1 MYKFGYM
8 FQVDLIHH
16 SQMVII
22 WDLHMVAHQG
32 PMDPHTVPHMVP
44 HMALQDPQCMA
55 LPGAIHM
62 GHPMVMDLQG
72 LRVGHT
78 WDLRE
83 LNPGDRRECHL
94 TADLRV
100 LQGLTGVQ
108 VDPQALQDMR
118 GLDSSTLIL
127 RVHLEVPRVHP
138 AEDPLAM
145 ALTRDPGR

>member
-1 MYKFGYM
+1 MFKFGNM

-22 WDLHMVAHQG
+22 WALHMVAHQG
-32 PMDPHTVPHMVP
+32 PMDPHTVT

-78 WDLRE
+78 WDLQE

-100 LQGLTGVQ
+100 LQGLTEVQ
-108 VDPQALQDMR
+108 VDLQALQD
-118 GLDSSTLIL
+118 LEHSTHIL

-138 AEDPLAM
+138 AEDPQAM
-145 ALTRDPGR
+145 ALTQDLGL

>member
-1 MYKFGYM
+1 MFKFGNM

-22 WDLHMVAHQG
+22 WALHMVAHQG
-32 PMDPHTVPHMVP
+32 PMDPHTVTHT
-44 HMALQDPQCMA
+44 ALQDPQCMA
-55 LPGAIHM
+55 LPGAIPM
-62 GHPMVMDLQG
+62 GHLMVMDLQG
-72 LRVGHT
+72 LKVGHT

-100 LQGLTGVQ
+100 LQGLTEVQ
-108 VDPQALQDMR
+108 VVLRALQD
-118 GLDSSTLIL
+118 LEHSTHIL

-138 AEDPLAM
+138 AEDPQAM
-145 ALTRDPGR
+145 ALTRDLGR

>member
-1 MYKFGYM
+1 MFKFGNM

-22 WDLHMVAHQG
+22 WALHMVAHQG
-32 PMDPHTVPHMVP
+32 PMDPHTVTHT
-44 HMALQDPQCMA
+44 ALQDPQCMA
-55 LPGAIHM
+55 RPGAIHM
-62 GHPMVMDLQG
+62 GHLIVMDLQG

-100 LQGLTGVQ
+100 LQGLTEVQ
-108 VDPQALQDMR
+108 VVLRALQD
-118 GLDSSTLIL
+118 LEHSTHIL

-138 AEDPLAM
+138 AEDPQAM
-145 ALTRDPGR
+145 ALTRDLGR

>member
-1 MYKFGYM
+1 MFKFVNM

-22 WDLHMVAHQG
+22 WALHMVAHQG
-32 PMDPHTVPHMVP
+32 PMDPHTVT

-62 GHPMVMDLQG
+62 GHLMVMDLQG

-83 LNPGDRRECHL
+83 LNPGDRRECYL
-94 TADLRV
+94 TAALRV
-100 LQGLTGVQ
+100 LQGLTEVQ
-108 VDPQALQDMR
+108 VALQALQD
-118 GLDSSTLIL
+118 LEHSTHIL

-138 AEDPLAM
+138 AEDPQAM
-145 ALTRDPGR
+145 ALTRDLGL

>member
-1 MYKFGYM
+1 MFKFGNM

-22 WDLHMVAHQG
+22 WALHMVAHQG
-32 PMDPHTVPHMVP
+32 PMDPHTVT

-62 GHPMVMDLQG
+62 GHLMVMDLQG

-94 TADLRV
+94 TADLKV
-100 LQGLTGVQ
+100 LQDLTEVQ
-108 VDPQALQDMR
+108 VVLQALQD
-118 GLDSSTLIL
+118 LEHSTHIL

-138 AEDPLAM
+138 AEDPQAM
-145 ALTRDPGR
+145 ALTRDLGR

>member
-1 MYKFGYM
+1 MFKFGNM

-22 WDLHMVAHQG
+22 WALHMVAHQG
-32 PMDPHTVPHMVP
+32 PMDPHTVT

-100 LQGLTGVQ
+100 LRGLTGVQ

-118 GLDSSTLIL
+118 GLDSSTLTL

-138 AEDPLAM
+138 AEDPQAM
-145 ALTRDPGR
+145 ALTRDLGR

>member
-1 MYKFGYM
+1 MFKFGNM

-22 WDLHMVAHQG
+22 WALHMVAHQG
-32 PMDPHTVPHMVP
+32 PMDPHTVT

-62 GHPMVMDLQG
+62 GHLMVMDLQG

-94 TADLRV
+94 TADLKV
-100 LQGLTGVQ
+100 LQGLTEVQ
-108 VDPQALQDMR
+108 VDLQD
-118 GLDSSTLIL
+118 LEHSTHIL

-138 AEDPLAM
+138 AEDPQAM
-145 ALTRDPGR
+145 ALTRDLGR